1 MAERIPREQALRRV
15 HGVGALFSAAYGN
28 VGSSIYYALGVV
40 AGFALGLTPVTFLI
54 AGVIFA
60 FTAATYVEAT
70 VMYPEAGGSASFAR
84 HAFNEVV
91 SFVAGWGQMLNYVI
105 TAAISAF
112 FVPHYLGVFW
122 PALRDGPGDVIAGI
136 ALIALLAALNVK
148 GTQESSRLN
157 LVLAI
162 GDLCTQVLLVVI
174 GIALVLSP
182 STLIDNV
189 HLGIAPSW
197 GNAALGIAVGMIAY
211 TGIET
216 ISNMAEE
223 ARDVR
228 RTVPRGTGLVVLA
241 VLGLYVLLPVI
252 ALSAMPVTQ
261 DAPGHYTTV
270 LGTKFSGDPVL
281 GIVENLGLGE
291 GLENALRYY
300 VGVLAAVIL
309 LIATNAALIGVSRL
323 TFSMGH
329 YRQLPERLRQVHPR
343 LHTPYVAIL
352 AFSGVAAL
360 TILPGETDFLATLYS
375 FGAMLSF
382 TVAHVSVL
390 RLRQRFP
397 NLERGWKP
405 PLNFTVRGV
414 ELPVSAALGG
424 LGTFAA
430 WIVVMALNLRTLVV
444 GAGWMLFGLTIY
456 YLYRRRQQLPLSQTV
471 KVVMPEPLG
480 VEEVEYQSVLVAFE
494 EEPFVEET
502 VATAARLAA
511 RRRRGI
517 HVLAIVTVPTHLPLD
532 ARLEARESEA
542 QSKIEQAKL
551 IGGMRVTGTV
561 QRVRPG
567 QAGQAIVEAARR
579 IKAAAIVMQLRYRNG
594 TPLYGRTL
602 QAVLKERPSRVIV
615 AARPDK
621 GMQAATAA

>member
-1 MAERIPREQALRRV
+1 MAERIPREESLRRV
-15 HGVGALFSAAYGN
+15 QGVGALFSAAYGN

-40 AGFALGLTPVTFLI
+40 ASFALGLTPVTFLI
-54 AGVIFA
+54 AGLIFA
-60 FTAATYVEAT
+60 FTAATYIEAT

-91 SFVAGWGQMLNYVI
+91 SFIAGWGQMLNYII

-122 PALRDGPGDVIAGI
+122 PALHHGPGDVIAGI
-136 ALIALLAALNVK
+136 ILVGLLAALNIK

-162 GDLCTQVLLVVI
+162 GDLCTQILLVAI

-189 HLGIAPSW
+189 HLGVAPTW

-223 ARDVR
+223 ARDVK
-228 RTVPRGTGLVVLA
+228 RTVPRGTELVVLA
-241 VLGLYVLLPVI
+241 VLGLYILLPVI

-261 DAPGHYTTV
+261 NAAGHYSTE
-270 LGTKFSGDPVL
+270 LGTTFAGDPVL
-281 GIVENLGLGE
+281 GIVENLGLGP
-291 GLENALRYY
+291 GLTHALRIY
-300 VGVLAAVIL
+300 VGILAAVIL

-329 YRQLPERLRQVHPR
+329 YRQLPGRLRQIHPR
-343 LHTPYVAIL
+343 FNTPYIAIL
-352 AFSGVAAL
+352 VFSGVAAL
-360 TILPGETDFLATLYS
+360 TMVPGKTDFLATLYS

-382 TVAHVSVL
+382 TVAHISVL

-397 NLERGWKP
+397 DVKRGWKP
-405 PLNFTVRGV
+405 PLNFRFRGV
-414 ELPVSAALGG
+414 ELPLTAVLGG
-424 LGTFAA
+424 LGTFSA

-444 GAGWMLFGLTIY
+444 GSAWMLLGLAIY
-456 YLYRRRQQLPLSQTV
+456 YFYRERCDLPLAATV
-471 KVVMPEPLG
+471 KVVTPEPLG
-480 VEEVEYQSVLVAFE
+480 VEEVEYASVLVAFDD
-494 EEPFVEET
+494 EEPFSEEA
-502 VATAARLAA
+502 VATATRLAA

-517 HVLAIVTVPTHLPLD
+517 HVLAIVNVPTHLPLD
-532 ARLEARESEA
+532 APIEEKESQA

-551 IGGMRVTGTV
+551 IGGMRVTGSV

-567 QAGQAIVEAARR
+567 QAGQAIVEEARA

-594 TPLYGRTL
+594 TPLYGKTL
-602 QAVLKERPSRVIV
+602 QHVLAERPCRVIV
-615 AARPDK
+615 AASPGERVR
-621 GMQAATAA
+621 AAA

>member
-1 MAERIPREQALRRV
+1 MAERIPREESLRRV

-40 AGFALGLTPVTFLI
+40 AGFALGLTPITFLI
-54 AGVIFA
+54 AGLIFA
-60 FTAATYVEAT
+60 FTAATYIEAT

-91 SFVAGWGQMLNYVI
+91 SFIAGWGQMLNYII

-122 PALRDGPGDVIAGI
+122 PALHHGPGDVIAGI
-136 ALIALLAALNVK
+136 ILVALLAALNIK
-148 GTQESSRLN
+148 GTQESSRVN

-162 GDLCTQVLLVVI
+162 GDLCTQILLVAI

-189 HLGIAPSW
+189 HLGVAPTW

-223 ARDVR
+223 ARDVK
-228 RTVPRGTGLVVLA
+228 RTVPRGTELVVLA
-241 VLGLYVLLPVI
+241 VLGLYVLLPII

-261 DAPGHYTTV
+261 DAAGHYSTE
-270 LGTKFSGDPVL
+270 LGTTFAGDPVL
-281 GIVENLGLGE
+281 GIVENLGLGS
-291 GLENALRYY
+291 GLTHALRIY
-300 VGVLAAVIL
+300 VGILAAVIL

-323 TFSMGH
+323 TYSMGH
-329 YRQLPERLRQVHPR
+329 YRQLPGRLRRVHPR
-343 LHTPYVAIL
+343 FNTPYVAIL
-352 AFSGVAAL
+352 VFSGVAAL
-360 TILPGETDFLATLYS
+360 TMVPGKTDFLATLYS

-397 NLERGWKP
+397 DVKRGWKP
-405 PLNFTVRGV
+405 PLNFRFRGV
-414 ELPVSAALGG
+414 ELPLTAVLGG
-424 LGTFAA
+424 LGTFSA

-444 GAGWMLFGLTIY
+444 GAGWMLLGLAIY
-456 YLYRRRQQLPLSQTV
+456 YFYRDRCDLPLAATV
-471 KVVMPEPLG
+471 KVVTPEPLG

-494 EEPFVEET
+494 EEPFSEEAVT
-502 VATAARLAA
+502 TATRLAA

-517 HVLAIVTVPTHLPLD
+517 HVLAIVNVPTHLPLD
-532 ARLEARESEA
+532 APLEEEESEA

-551 IGGMRVTGTV
+551 IGGMRVTGNL

-567 QAGQAIVEAARR
+567 QAGQAIVEEARS

-594 TPLYGRTL
+594 APLYGKTL
-602 QAVLKERPSRVIV
+602 QHVLAERPCRVIV
-615 AARPDK
+615 AAQPGERVR
-621 GMQAATAA
+621 AAA

>member
-1 MAERIPREQALRRV
+1 V

-40 AGFALGLTPVTFLI
+40 ASFALGLTPITFLI
-54 AGVIFA
+54 AGLIFA
-60 FTAATYVEAT
+60 FTAATYIEAT

-91 SFVAGWGQMLNYVI
+91 SFIAGWGQMLNYII

-122 PALRDGPGDVIAGI
+122 PALHHGPGDVIAGI
-136 ALIALLAALNVK
+136 VLVALLAALNVK
-148 GTQESSRLN
+148 GTQESSRVN

-162 GDLCTQVLLVVI
+162 GDLCTQILLVAI

-189 HLGIAPSW
+189 HLGVAPSW

-223 ARDVR
+223 ARDAK
-228 RTVPRGTGLVVLA
+228 RTVPRGTELVVLA

-261 DAPGHYTTV
+261 NAAGHYSTE
-270 LGTKFSGDPVL
+270 LGTTFAGDPVL

-291 GLENALRYY
+291 GLTHALRIY
-300 VGVLAAVIL
+300 VGILAAVIL

-329 YRQLPERLRQVHPR
+329 YRQLPGRLRQVHPR
-343 LHTPYVAIL
+343 FNTPYIAIIV
-352 AFSGVAAL
+352 FSGVAAL
-360 TILPGETDFLATLYS
+360 TMLPGKTDFLATLYS

-390 RLRQRFP
+390 RLRQRYP
-397 NLERGWKP
+397 DVKRGWKP
-405 PLNFTVRGV
+405 PFNFHFRGV
-414 ELPVSAALGG
+414 ELPLTAVLGG
-424 LGTFAA
+424 LGTFSA
-430 WIVVMALNLRTLVV
+430 WIVVMALNLRTLAV
-444 GAGWMLFGLTIY
+444 GAGWMLLGLAIY
-456 YLYRRRQQLPLSQTV
+456 YFYRDHCDLPLAKTV
-471 KVVMPEPLG
+471 KVVTPEPLG
-480 VEEVEYQSVLVAFE
+480 VEEVEYESVLVAFE
-494 EEPFVEET
+494 EEPFSEEAVT
-502 VATAARLAA
+502 TAARLAA
-511 RRRRGI
+511 KRRRGI
-517 HVLAIVTVPTHLPLD
+517 HVLAIVNVPTHLPLD
-532 ARLEARESEA
+532 APLQEQESQA

-551 IGGMRVTGTV
+551 IGGMRVTGSV

-567 QAGQAIVEAARR
+567 QAAQAIIEEARS

-594 TPLYGRTL
+594 TPLYGKTL
-602 QAVLKERPSRVIV
+602 QHVLAERPTRVIV
-615 AARPDK
+615 DAHPEERLRAPV
-621 GMQAATAA
+621 